1 MDTLQRSLTKTVIWR
16 VIATLITLAVTYM
29 FTGEIKQSTNIAL
42 VVAVF
47 LVVGYYIN
55 ERVWDRIDWGRRLHA
70 FKTHNDS
77 DI

>member
-1 MDTLQRSLTKTVIWR
+1 MDTFHRSLMKTVVWR
-16 VIATLITLAVTYM
+16 VIATFITLVITYL
-29 FTGEIKQSTNIAL
+29 FTGEIQQSTNIAL

-55 ERVWDRIDWGRRLHA
+55 ERVWNRVEWGRRHHA